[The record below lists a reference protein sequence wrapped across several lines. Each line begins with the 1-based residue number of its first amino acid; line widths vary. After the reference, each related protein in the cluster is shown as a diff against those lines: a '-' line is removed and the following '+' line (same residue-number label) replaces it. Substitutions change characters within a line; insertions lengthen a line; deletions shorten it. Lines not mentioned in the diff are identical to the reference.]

1 MFLEMTT
8 GYIPRAVIS
17 QQPAHHQAPFERA
30 HNQGRQFPGIDVP
43 AGFPASITTTS
54 YSASHVESLKFNVGS
69 VADSANQGREVQTNE
84 VGHPD
89 RLRFPL
95 EEV

>member
-43 AGFPASITTTS
+43 AGF
-54 YSASHVESLKFNVGS
+54 
-69 VADSANQGREVQTNE
+69 
-84 VGHPD
+84 
-89 RLRFPL
+89 RLRL
-95 EEV
+95 QQRRTLL